1 MHLPVLSTS
10 HLVLR
15 PIEDKDTAAL
25 FRHFSKDAV
34 TKYMDIDSFSNISEA
49 SHIIQFFRE
58 SLEKEEGM
66 RWAITFK
73 EKEEELLGT
82 CGYHK
87 ISKVHFKAEIGYDLH
102 PDYWGKGIMKE
113 AISAMLSYGY
123 EELQYNRIEAFV
135 DPENIASS
143 KLLSSLGFRY
153 EGFLRDAFFE
163 KGKFVNA
170 ELYSLLR
177 QEHTRES
184 IF

>member
-1 MHLPVLSTS
+1 MHLPVLSS
-10 HLVLR
+10 GELVLR

-25 FRHFSKDAV
+25 FSHFSDDAV
-34 TKYMDIDSFSNISEA
+34 TKYMDIDSFTNISEA
-49 SHIIQFFRE
+49 TQIIRFFHQ

-66 RWAITFK
+66 RWAITLAGK
-73 EKEEELLGT
+73 DELIGT

-87 ISKVHFKAEIGYDLH
+87 ISKIHFKAEIGYDLR
-102 PDYWGKGIMKE
+102 PSYWGKGIMKE
-113 AISAMLSYGY
+113 AVSVMLDYGY
-123 EELQYNRIEAFV
+123 EDLQFNRIEAFV
-135 DPENIASS
+135 DPDNLASS
-143 KLLSSLGFRY
+143 KLLTRLGFRY

-177 QEHTRES
+177 SEHTRES

>member
-1 MHLPVLSTS
+1 MHLPILSTGN
-10 HLVLR
+10 LVLR
-15 PIEDKDTAAL
+15 PIEDTDAAAL

-49 SHIIQFFRE
+49 TQIIQFFRE
-58 SLEKEEGM
+58 NLEKEEGM
-66 RWAITFK
+66 RWAITLAA
-73 EKEEELLGT
+73 KEELIGT

-113 AISAMLSYGY
+113 AIGAMLSYGY
-123 EELQYNRIEAFV
+123 EEWQFNRIEAFV
-135 DPENIASS
+135 DPENLASS
-143 KLLSSLGFRY
+143 KLLSRLGFRY

-177 QEHTRES
+177 HDYTRES